1 MLCAMRFA
9 LSGVKFVDKKV
20 INKPNK
26 SSAENDQ
33 PSLIRNAQETWQR
46 MRKRFGVLFKR
57 PESERDRSRKIS
69 RNFFLHI
76 HSARIHKYSLKP
88 TYTWGLG
95 LIAFYLFIIEIVTGI
110 LLMIYYTPSVERAYA
125 SIQDITYVVMAG
137 GFVRNMHRWAAHGM
151 VLVVILHMARVF
163 YTGSYGRGRSFNWL
177 MGVFLLLATLLLSF
191 SGYLLPWDQLAFWAV
206 TIGTNIAASASE
218 LTAALGLKSVPDPGR
233 FIKTVL
239 LGGQAVGQD
248 ALIRFYL
255 LHIVFLPLVTAIL
268 IGIHFWRIRKDGGLI
283 RPADANLIISREEGS
298 RDDNIRKKL
307 ALPAG
312 EQESLQTILSWPSAL
327 WAEAAAFML
336 TLAILALASLFLN
349 APLNDMANPALPENP
364 AKSPW
369 YFVGLQELVSYSAF
383 SGGIG
388 IPVLVILS
396 LISIPYLDREEFQ
409 NGEWFAGV
417 TGKRIT
423 IKSLLYALLMTTGI
437 VAFAIR
443 WGWIRQWISAIPQ
456 IIVIFINPGTLLAL
470 IYAFWS
476 LYVFKKT
483 GSTRLSAL
491 ALFTCIVVGFVF
503 LTVLGMWFRGPNWEF
518 YWWPTLWPGH

>member
-1 MLCAMRFA
+1 MKQKL
-9 LSGVKFVDKKV
+9 VDKKV
-20 INKPNK
+20 INKPH
-26 SSAENDQ
+26 NDSNYKTN
-33 PSLIRNAQETWQR
+33 PSLMGNIQKTWQR
-46 MRKRFGVLFKR
+46 MRQRIGVLFKQ

-95 LIAFYLFIIEIVTGI
+95 LIAFYLFIIEIVTGV

-125 SIQDITYVVMAG
+125 SIQDITYIVMAG
-137 GFVRNMHRWAAHGM
+137 SFVRNMHRWAAHGM

-177 MGVFLLLATLLLSF
+177 IGV
-191 SGYLLPWDQLAFWAV
+191 LPWDQLAFWAV
-206 TIGTNIAASASE
+206 TIGTNIATSASE
-218 LTAALGLKSVPDPGR
+218 LTAALGLKSLPDPGR
-233 FIKTVL
+233 FIKTLL

-255 LHIVFLPLVTAIL
+255 LHVVFLPLLTAIL
-268 IGIHFWRIRKDGGLI
+268 IGVHFWRIRKDGGLT
-283 RPADANLIISREEGS
+283 RPADANLKILREEGNH
-298 RDDNIRKKL
+298 DEDIRKEL
-307 ALPAG
+307 ALSAG
-312 EQESLQTILSWPSAL
+312 EQKSLQTILSWPSAL
-327 WAEAAAFML
+327 WAEVAAFML
-336 TLAILALASLFLN
+336 TLAILAIASLFLN

-388 IPVLVILS
+388 IPLLVILS
-396 LISIPYLDREEFQ
+396 LISIPYLDREEFHI
-409 NGEWFAGV
+409 GEWFAGV
-417 TGKRIT
+417 TGKGIT
-423 IKSLLYALLMTTGI
+423 IKSLVYVFLITMGI
-437 VAFAIR
+437 VAFAVR
-443 WGWIRQWISAIPQ
+443 WGWIRQWISTVPQ

-476 LYVFKKT
+476 LYIFKKT

-491 ALFTCIVVGFVF
+491 ALFTSIAVGYVF
-503 LTVLGMWFRGPNWEF
+503 LTVLGMWFRGPNWGF
-518 YWWPTLWPGH
+518 YWWPALWPGH